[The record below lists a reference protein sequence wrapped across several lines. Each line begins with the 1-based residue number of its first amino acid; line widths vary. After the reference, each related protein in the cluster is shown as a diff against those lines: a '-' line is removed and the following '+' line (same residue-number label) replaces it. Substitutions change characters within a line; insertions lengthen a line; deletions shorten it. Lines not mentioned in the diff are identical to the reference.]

1 MDALSPSTATVLFVD
16 DEAPILSAL
25 RRLLRTQGYRV
36 LMAESGAAGLDLLGR
51 ETIDLVVSDMR
62 MPQMDGAQFLE
73 QVRLR
78 WPQVQRML
86 LTGYADIGS
95 TIAAINRGE
104 IHRYIAKPWD
114 DQDLLLA
121 VREGL
126 SRRRLEQE
134 NERLLA
140 LTREQNAQLAANN
153 ALLEQR
159 VKARTSEIE
168 QVNGMLEQ
176 AYAQLEQNFLLSMD
190 VFGGLLELRQRGAA
204 GYCRQVAQLAQAIAQ
219 ELHLPS
225 RDVQDVYVAGLLHE
239 IGKISLPDALLG
251 KPFSAMSGEEQARYR
266 RHPLAAE
273 AALMPLASLQRVAR
287 LVRMQQERFDGQGY
301 PDGLAGNDLP
311 LTAQVLALAS
321 EYTALVHGRLSE
333 RKPSEKE
340 AQAQIG
346 RISGTHVAAAV
357 FDAFKAVLARHTTPV
372 LDRQIDAGDLRPGMV
387 LARDLV
393 SPRGTL
399 LLAAGFRFDAQ
410 VVRQIHDYVR
420 REGSKLSLYVKT
432 LTEALPTAEP
442 EPAL

>member
-357 FDAFKAVLARHTTPV
+357 VDAFKAVLARHTAPV